1 LKALF
6 KSRRKKM
13 NKRTIGTFVF
23 LSLFFVQMSFS
34 QQKENSLS
42 LSLQDCI
49 LKALKNNLGVA
60 IQVLSPELA
69 DISVTQAGEKFWPG
83 FSFSLSRRNTNQA
96 SYSFLESNPSA
107 NPNVITRANTY
118 SGGISQLVP
127 TGGTFSVTMSN
138 SATNTNQL
146 LQTINPRYSSTLTF
160 NFNQPLLQSFGFK
173 ANRKDIIIARN
184 NLDIS
189 ETQLK
194 GVLQNTIYSV
204 EQAYWNLVYSID
216 YLNVTKQSLQLA
228 QDLLEKNQRSV
239 EVGTL
244 APIEVLS
251 AQSAVATREADILQA
266 EAQVKNNQDIL
277 KTIIN
282 LPVEEGRETAEIIP
296 VDKPAYQLK
305 EISLEE
311 ALRTAIENRPELKQ
325 MKISLQNSEISLSY
339 IKNQLLPNLSL
350 QASYWSPGLSG
361 TEIQYDPH
369 NPFGA
374 PIGTIAHGSA
384 PAWKDVFNF
393 KYPNWSLGLNLTLPL
408 NNVFS
413 RASYAQAK
421 VNLQQA
427 ELSLKNQEQQIYL
440 EIKQTVRAVQTNYKR
455 VQAYKVARELAE
467 KKLQAE
473 EERLRV
479 GLSTS
484 YFVLQYQTDLTTAR
498 TNELNAI
505 IAYNLSLAGLD
516 RAMGISLKTKN
527 INLSEIPGNKL
538 SR

>member
-13 NKRTIGTFVF
+13 NKRIIGTIVF

-34 QQKENSLS
+34 QQKQNSLS
-42 LSLQDCI
+42 FSLQDCI
-49 LKALKNNLGVA
+49 LKAMKNNLGVA
-60 IQVLSPELA
+60 IEVLNPELA

-83 FSFSLSRRNTNQA
+83 LSFGLSRRDTAQA
-96 SYSFLESNPSA
+96 SYSFLESTGE
-107 NPNVITRANTY
+107 ITSLVNRY
-118 SGGISQLVP
+118 STTISQLIP
-127 TGGTFSVTMSN
+127 IGGTFSISMDSN
-138 SATNTNQL
+138 LTDTNQR
-146 LQTINPRYSSTLTF
+146 LQTINPRYSNTLTF
-160 NFNQPLLQSFGFK
+160 NFTQPLLKGFGLK

-194 GVLQNTIYSV
+194 GVLQDTIYSV
-204 EQAYWNLVYSID
+204 EEAYWNLVYSID
-216 YLNVTKQSLQLA
+216 NFNVKKQSLELA
-228 QDLLEKNQRSV
+228 QDLLEKNQRAV

-266 EAQVKNNQDIL
+266 EAQVKNYQDIL

-311 ALRTAIENRPELKQ
+311 ALRTAIENRPELSQ
-325 MKISLQNSEISLSY
+325 MKIDLQNREINLSY
-339 IKNQLLPNLSL
+339 AKNQLLPNLSL
-350 QASYWSPGLSG
+350 QASYWSPGVSG
-361 TEIQYDPH
+361 TEIRYNPVD
-369 NPFGA
+369 PFGP
-374 PIGTIAHGSA
+374 PIETIAHGSA
-384 PAWKDVFNF
+384 DAWKDAFNF
-393 KYPNWSLGLNLTLPL
+393 RYPNWSLALNLTLPL
-408 NNVFS
+408 DTVFS
-413 RASYAQAK
+413 RSSYAQAK

-427 ELSLKNQEQQIYL
+427 ELRLKNQEQQIYL
-440 EIKQTVRAVQTNYKR
+440 EIKQTVRAVETNYKR
-455 VQAYKVARELAE
+455 AQAYKVARELAE

-473 EERLRV
+473 EERFKV

-498 TNELNAI
+498 TNELKSI
-505 IAYNLSLAGLD
+505 VDYNLSLAGLD